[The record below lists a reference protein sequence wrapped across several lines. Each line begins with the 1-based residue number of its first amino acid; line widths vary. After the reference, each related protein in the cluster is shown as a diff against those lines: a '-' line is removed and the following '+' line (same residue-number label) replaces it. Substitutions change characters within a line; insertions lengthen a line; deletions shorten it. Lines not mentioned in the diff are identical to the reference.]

1 MKNIE
6 YIIRS
11 LKKGAK
17 KKKLL
22 TGFVI
27 SNTSKKF
34 NGKYFTTPI
43 RETKN
48 ILFSGVIIYSDK
60 ILSKIIKKID
70 GKVDYIIIDAE
81 KKISAV
87 FSKDGV
93 TKDGVTAN
101 IERTS
106 KELIKKSKIFI
117 FKANDLTL
125 DAIDTFISQMTSKDI
140 RGLGNKKVT
149 ILGAGNLGSKLALRM
164 VERGANVTIMRRN
177 IKKMRII
184 VNALNLIKPK
194 YTNSKIQGSSNKYEA
209 SKKSDIL
216 ICTNTGEQ
224 IVDTKIIS
232 YLKSN
237 SIILDAGK
245 GTIGKE
251 ALKSAIKK
259 NIKVFRV
266 DVSAAFHGLMSTLL
280 ETERILEN
288 TLGRKIIN
296 DISFV
301 SGGLLA
307 QKNEVVVDD
316 INRPRF
322 FYGIGDGNGDFLR
335 NINFTKKNY
344 KKIKKLIKILKL
356 K

>member
-1 MKNIE
+1 MAVNIKNIE
-6 YIIRS
+6 YIIRI
-11 LKKGAK
+11 LRKEAK

-34 NGKYFTTPI
+34 NGEYFTTPI

-48 ILFSGVIIYSDK
+48 ILFSGVIIYSEK
-60 ILSKIIKKID
+60 KLSKIIKKID
-70 GKVDYIIIDAE
+70 GKVDYIIVDAE
-81 KKISAV
+81 KKIPGALS
-87 FSKDGV
+87 
-93 TKDGVTAN
+93 KDGVTAN

-106 KELIKKSKIFI
+106 KELIKKSKILI

-125 DAIDTFISQMTSKDI
+125 DAIDTFISQITVKDI
-140 RGLGNKKVT
+140 RGLGNKKIT

-164 VERGANVTIMRRN
+164 VERGANVIVVRRN
-177 IKKMRII
+177 IKKMKII

-194 YTNSKIQGSSNKYEA
+194 YTKSKIKGCSNKYEA

-216 ICTNTGEQ
+216 ICTNTGEK

-232 YLKSN
+232 NLKSN
-237 SIILDAGK
+237 SIVLDAGK
-245 GTIGKE
+245 GTIGNQ
-251 ALKSAIKK
+251 ALKIAIKK
-259 NIKVFRV
+259 NIKIFRV
-266 DVSAAFHGLMSTLL
+266 DVSAAFHGLMSMLL
-280 ETERILEN
+280 ETEKILEN
-288 TLGRKIIN
+288 RLGRRIIK

-307 QKNEVVVDD
+307 QKNEVVVDN
-316 INRPRF
+316 INNPTF

-335 NINFTKKNY
+335 NINFKKKNY
-344 KKIKKLIKILKL
+344 KRIKKLIKILKL

>member
-34 NGKYFTTPI
+34 NGEYFTTPI

-48 ILFSGVIIYSDK
+48 ILFSGVIIYSEK

-81 KKISAV
+81 KKIPAA
-87 FSKDGV
+87 FP
-93 TKDGVTAN
+93 KDGVTAN

-125 DAIDTFISQMTSKDI
+125 DAIDTFISQMTAKDI
-140 RGLGNKKVT
+140 RGLGNKNVT

-194 YTNSKIQGSSNKYEA
+194 YTTSKIQGSSNKYEA

-216 ICTNTGEQ
+216 ICTNTGEK

-245 GTIGKE
+245 GTIGKQ

-316 INRPRF
+316 ISRPRF